1 MKKFLSVML
10 TLTMVFTFAACG
22 NGGSESSRSAS
33 SQAGEQ
39 SSSTAPDE
47 EASSGPQSSSAS
59 EENPATSESTDPV
72 ESSAPDE
79 NAEPV
84 ESSTPAEGSESD
96 ESSAPTESALP
107 AGEESQPETEAGSAS
122 LVVYFS
128 WSGNTESVANEI
140 QAQTGADIFE
150 IVPAEPYTDD
160 YNTLLDIAQE
170 EQADGARPAIADTVE
185 NFDQYDVV
193 YFGYPNWWYGVPM
206 ALLSFLENNDLSG
219 KQIYLFYSHG
229 TGGLADS
236 VSMITEALPGTEISD
251 HIFDCYEEDAPDSE
265 EEIGSWLAELGYS
278 G

>member
-47 EASSGPQSSSAS
+47 EASSEPQSSSAS

-236 VSMITEALPGTEISD
+236 VSRFPARRQNDFFIIELEI
-251 HIFDCYEEDAPDSE
+251 A
-265 EEIGSWLAELGYS
+265 
-278 G
+278 